1 MKWYMLISIYFTSYI
16 CNRTVQRILKG
27 IYGRAVKSIW
37 NGSFANYSAAIF
49 STTLKQWNPL
59 EDTDVIF
66 FKGYSKALCALAAT
80 LVGIPVEACSNMV
93 FTFAFSM

>member
-1 MKWYMLISIYFTSYI
+1 MQS
-16 CNRTVQRILKG
+16 ILKG

-66 FKGYSKALCALAAT
+66 SKGYSKALCALAAT
-80 LVGIPVEACSNMV
+80 LVGIPVEAFSNMV
-93 FTFAFSM
+93 LPLHLARRFDYQHILPQSDHLD